1 MKKRGIKSIK
11 DENTIN
17 LGTHLWWL
25 FTKVSEGRRLFVCKF
40 SADIE
45 DITCLRVDMNFIF
58 ECSTQHLRSEDS
70 SLVRYRVEHEKTKF
84 ISTSGHVIFC
94 LLYKHTK
101 NNFLT
106 IFRRFLN
113 TFWRFPKMLEKLSEG
128 QAIVS
133 EHFPKISEAYP
144 RFPRKKWW
152 CFDHKVTHLSTL

>member
-40 SADIE
+40 SADVE

-58 ECSTQHLRSEDS
+58 ECSTQHLRSEGS
-70 SLVRYRVEHEKTKF
+70 SLVRYRIEHEKTKF
-84 ISTSGHVIFC
+84 ISTCGHVIFC

-101 NNFLT
+101 NNF
-106 IFRRFLN
+106 FDD
-113 TFWRFPKMLEKLSEG
+113 
-128 QAIVS
+128 
-133 EHFPKISEAYP
+133 FPKISEHFLKIFEDARKVVRRP
-144 RFPRKKWW
+144 GNRFRTFSKNLWSLPKISQEEVMMFR
-152 CFDHKVTHLSTL
+152 S